1 MESGVRGMIRVLVVE
16 DSPLMCKILT
26 NMLNSDPQIL
36 VVAVANNGKEAVELV
51 PCLKP
56 DIITMDMD
64 MPLMDG
70 FEATKQIMA
79 YHPTPILIVS
89 SSVFRMGMEKVFKA
103 ISHGA
108 LDVIDKSEL
117 EIVGNKKSGEALIAK
132 IKFLTDVRVAD
143 HPLVKLRNERT
154 VIDLKTPRKKV
165 SDKIVAIVAS
175 TGGPQALLKI
185 FQRLPEDFPCG
196 IVIVQHITNGFLSGL
211 VDWLNKECKIR
222 VKIGED
228 SEEIRPGVAYIAP
241 DNFHMK
247 VEEGGKI
254 SLSNEPPNGGHK
266 PSGNVLLESV
276 AKSYGKG
283 SVGAILTGMGRDGAM
298 GIKAIKQSQGKTI
311 AQNEKSCVVFGMPN
325 AAIEMNVVDK
335 VLPLEK
341 IAEEIVLMVSEA
353 ITIK

>member
-1 MESGVRGMIRVLVVE
+1 MELGVKSLIRVLVVE

-51 PCLKP
+51 PPLKP

-64 MPLMDG
+64 MPVMDG
-70 FEATKQIMA
+70 LEATKQIMA
-79 YHPTPILIVS
+79 FHPTPILIVS

-117 EIVGNKKSGEALIAK
+117 ELVRNKKSGEALIAK
-132 IKFLTDVRVAD
+132 IKFLTGAKVLDR
-143 HPLVKLRNERT
+143 PSMKLRDEKPF
-154 VIDLKTPRKKV
+154 VDLKTPRKKV
-165 SDKIVAIVAS
+165 SDQIIAMVAS
-175 TGGPQALLKI
+175 TGGPQALLMILK
-185 FQRLPEDFPCG
+185 RLPEDFSSG
-196 IVIVQHITNGFLSGL
+196 IVIVQHITSGFLSGL

-228 SEEIRPGVAYIAP
+228 YEKIQPGVAYIAP
-241 DNFHMK
+241 DNFHMR

-254 SLSNEPPNGGHK
+254 SLSNEPPNNGHK
-266 PSGNVLLESV
+266 PSGDVLLESV
-276 AKSYGKG
+276 ARIYKKG
-283 SVGAILTGMGRDGAM
+283 AVGAILTGMGRDGAM
-298 GIKAIKQSQGKTI
+298 GMKAIKQFQGRTI

-325 AAIEMNVVDK
+325 AAIEMNVIDQ
-335 VLPLEK
+335 VLPLER
-341 IAEEIVLMVSEA
+341 IAEEMVLMVS
-353 ITIK
+353 